1 MSQRQAHTAA
11 QLMCSAV
18 LPLAIGHVAR
28 HIMGAQKRKGNQ
40 RLQPKNFLLFLGG
53 GVGVGGRK
61 TTSLWGKKSE
71 LLEIENWVKRIIL
84 SGCPT

>member
-1 MSQRQAHTAA
+1 MSPCQAHTAA

-18 LPLAIGHVAR
+18 LPLAIGHVAW
-28 HIMGAQKRKGNQ
+28 HITGAQKRKGNQ
-40 RLQPKNFLLFLGG
+40 RLQPKNSLLFLGG

-61 TTSLWGKKSE
+61 TTSLCGRKSE
-71 LLEIENWVKRIIL
+71 LLEIETRAKRVIL